1 MQNGKYVFLL
11 ETPKVLTP
19 MVLQYTK
26 VISDI
31 RNGGKLPTVMF
42 SKDPIFTQD
51 EFRFACED
59 SGYCKMKLTIIDD
72 TH

>member
-11 ETPKVLTP
+11 ETQRYGLL

-31 RNGGKLPTVMF
+31 RNGGKLPTVMCF
-42 SKDPIFTQD
+42 QRS
-51 EFRFACED
+51 RF
-59 SGYCKMKLTIIDD
+59 YTR
-72 TH
+72 

>member
-11 ETPKVLTP
+11 ETPKVWTP

-42 SKDPIFTQD
+42 SNIPFLH
-51 EFRFACED
+51 
-59 SGYCKMKLTIIDD
+59 KMNLILPVKIQGIAK
-72 TH
+72 

>member
-11 ETPKVLTP
+11 ETPKLWIP

-31 RNGGKLPTVMF
+31 RNGGKLPTVKF
-42 SKDPIFTQD
+42 SKIPFLDKINLILCVKIQGT
-51 EFRFACED
+51 A
-59 SGYCKMKLTIIDD
+59 K
-72 TH
+72 